1 MNEAA
6 RAIALLK
13 EQNLT
18 LATAESCT
26 GGLLGKLLTDVAGS
40 SAVYLGGVIS
50 YAYAVKEAL
59 LGVDAALL
67 AEKGAV
73 CAEVARQMACGIR
86 ERLHAD
92 VSLATTGNAGPGTDE
107 KNHRV
112 GEIFV
117 ACATAAGCTVRQLE
131 LSGDREENRQAACAA
146 ALALLEEQTEEG
158 K

>member
-13 EQNLT
+13 EKRLT

-50 YAYAVKEAL
+50 YAYAVKMRL

-67 AEKGAV
+67 EEKGAV
-73 CAEVARQMACGIR
+73 CAEVARQMACGAR
-86 ERLHAD
+86 ELLRAD
-92 VSLATTGNAGPGTDE
+92 AALATTGNAGPGTDE

-117 ACATAAGCTVRQLE
+117 ACATAQGCAVRRLE
-131 LSGDREENRQAACAA
+131 LSGSRDENRQAACAA

>member
-13 EQNLT
+13 EQSLT

-73 CAEVARQMACGIR
+73 CAEVARQMA
-86 ERLHAD
+86 
-92 VSLATTGNAGPGTDE
+92 
-107 KNHRV
+107 
-112 GEIFV
+112 
-117 ACATAAGCTVRQLE
+117 AARRCFPCNDRQCR
-131 LSGDREENRQAACAA
+131 SRHG
-146 ALALLEEQTEEG
+146 
-158 K
+158 

>member
-50 YAYAVKEAL
+50 YA
-59 LGVDAALL
+59 
-67 AEKGAV
+67 
-73 CAEVARQMACGIR
+73 
-86 ERLHAD
+86 
-92 VSLATTGNAGPGTDE
+92 
-107 KNHRV
+107 
-112 GEIFV
+112 
-117 ACATAAGCTVRQLE
+117 
-131 LSGDREENRQAACAA
+131 
-146 ALALLEEQTEEG
+146 
-158 K
+158 